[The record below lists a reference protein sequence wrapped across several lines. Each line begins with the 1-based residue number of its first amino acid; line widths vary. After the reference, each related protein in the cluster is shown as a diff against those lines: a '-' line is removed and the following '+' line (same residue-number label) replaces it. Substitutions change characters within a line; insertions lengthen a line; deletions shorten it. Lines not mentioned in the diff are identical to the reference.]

1 MIRKL
6 QCEKS
11 AASEFQHL
19 RGLGKN
25 AEDRCAVRPSDFVQE
40 ASRDHARQHF
50 VEYHDELTDL
60 ELPSDFH
67 GDGRSLKVLSIGPK
81 QDHKHI
87 GDGDTEESFFVQTR
101 VSVDE
106 EIVEQELVDEILET
120 VVHEAD
126 VVPFTKNLGD
136 LGSMEAGRHQP
147 DMSLGL
153 LDPIGGYL
161 CGGLSDP
168 AAFPQVVIERAK
180 LTGVL
185 ESE

>member
-87 GDGDTEESFFVQTR
+87 G
-101 VSVDE
+101 
-106 EIVEQELVDEILET
+106 
-120 VVHEAD
+120 AD
-126 VVPFTKNLGD
+126 VNVESVLD
-136 LGSMEAGRHQP
+136 QAQLSVEWME
-147 DMSLGL
+147 
-153 LDPIGGYL
+153 
-161 CGGLSDP
+161 
-168 AAFPQVVIERAK
+168 
-180 LTGVL
+180 
-185 ESE
+185 